1 MRLVGP
7 LVVGLLLLS
16 RTATAADKQIRPLVG
31 LSFHGATTFVDLDKA
46 VDERHGIIGVQ
57 AVVLGNIVGVEM
69 DIARAPGF
77 FQTGK
82 GLGASPLVLHSSVMT
97 AMGSV
102 VIAAPRKLTE
112 YSLRPY
118 FVAGAGGMR
127 VAIDDY
133 FGILKVRDTVAAYNL
148 GGGAVG
154 FLTNRVGVAWDVRR
168 FSSVKGGEGATGTS
182 TGKHLSFWRA
192 SMALAIR
199 Y

>member
-1 MRLVGP
+1 MRLAGP
-7 LVVGLLLLS
+7 LVVGLLLFS
-16 RTATAADKQIRPLVG
+16 RPAIAADKQIRPLVG

-46 VDERHGIIGVQ
+46 VDKRHGIIGVQ
-57 AVVLGNIVGVEM
+57 TVVLGNIVGVEV
-69 DIARAPGF
+69 DVARAPGF

-112 YSLRPY
+112 YTLRPY
-118 FVAGAGGMR
+118 VVAGAGGMR

-133 FGILKVRDTVAAYNL
+133 FGILKVRDTIGAYNL
-148 GGGAVG
+148 GGGVVG

-168 FSSVKGGEGATGTS
+168 FSSVKGTAATGTS
-182 TGKHLSFWRA
+182 TSGRLSFWRA

>member
-7 LVVGLLLLS
+7 LVVGLLMLP
-16 RTATAADKQIRPLVG
+16 RPAVAADKQVRPLVG
-31 LSFHGATTFVDLDKA
+31 LSFRGATTFVDLDKA
-46 VDERHGIIGVQ
+46 VGERHGIIGVQ
-57 AVVLGNIVGVEM
+57 AAVLGNIVGVEV
-69 DIARAPGF
+69 DVARAPGF
-77 FQTGK
+77 FQTGR
-82 GLGASPLVLHSSVMT
+82 GLGVSPLVLHSSVMT

-102 VIAAPRKLTE
+102 VFAAPRKLTE

-127 VAIDDY
+127 IAIDDY
-133 FGILKVRDTVAAYNL
+133 FGILKVRDTIAAYNL
-148 GGGAVG
+148 GGGVVG

-168 FSSVKGGEGATGTS
+168 FSSVKGMAATGTS
-182 TGKHLSFWRA
+182 TGGHLSFWRA